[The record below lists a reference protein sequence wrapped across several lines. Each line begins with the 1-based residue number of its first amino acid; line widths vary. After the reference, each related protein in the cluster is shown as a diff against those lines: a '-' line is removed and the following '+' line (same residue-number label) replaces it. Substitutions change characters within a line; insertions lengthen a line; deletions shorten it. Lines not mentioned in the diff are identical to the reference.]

1 MACRCLTS
9 SFINFIHRQ
18 IIIISTYPIN
28 LLLLRRKWSKCKSYW
43 HSGEVWCSISFL
55 YQTCILYPMH
65 LNSFSGDLSCTSVLQ
80 VSNLCPFFLLVP
92 GRMTAE
98 GLLGLVIVAFPG
110 FSITCTYTCNYFPL
124 FSDRVFIIGH
134 LFTRIVRSDLED

>member
-1 MACRCLTS
+1 MTFGRGLM
-9 SFINFIHRQ
+9 
-18 IIIISTYPIN
+18 
-28 LLLLRRKWSKCKSYW
+28 LDL
-43 HSGEVWCSISFL
+43 FL
-55 YQTCILYPMH
+55 VSDLYLVSNASQFNYHPT
-65 LNSFSGDLSCTSVLQ
+65 SFSGDLSCTSVLQ

-124 FSDRVFIIGH
+124 FSDRVFKIGH
-134 LFTRIVRSDLED
+134 LFTPYCEIRFRRLSFEGVCQNRLLLYKTL